1 MDCPPKIENDSYN
14 FLDNVDEYV
23 QASEKINSVNLEPK
37 DNNDCANFSNQH
49 AKSFTEIGKNICEQ
63 FLKLYKS
70 LPNIKNYIV
79 DGTCYNKDCGFLNY
93 WLNFELK
100 KNNKKICVKDFYNAI
115 ESYCEDT
122 IDKHL
127 PVGVIYNIDK
137 DQLNKIDKLYSLYSE
152 YTKLNTIIQSLQ
164 ENDKQKLLTLSTQC
178 CTDYS
183 DVSYICN
190 DDNKINNHKFCEK
203 LTDFERK
210 YKDLYPKVDDK
221 GSDFKEYFMKLE
233 KCPNN
238 KIITSSVI
246 GSVVGIIPLFGVL
259 YKFTPMGQVLRS
271 KMGILNNDIS
281 NNAEETINV
290 SLMEQENEPL
300 KFRQGTYNIKYQSL

>member
-1 MDCPPKIENDSYN
+1 MECPPEKRDDSYN
-14 FLDNVDEYV
+14 FLDTVDEYV
-23 QASEKINSVNLEPK
+23 KASDKIISVNLDSGEQK
-37 DNNDCANFSNQH
+37 DCDDFSKNH
-49 AKSFTEIGKNICEQ
+49 AKPYTEIGKTICEH

-70 LPNIKNYIV
+70 LPNIKNYV
-79 DGTCYNKDCGFLNY
+79 TQGNSYNNDCKFLNY

-100 KNNKKICVKDFYNAI
+100 KHNKNECVKDFYNAI
-115 ESYCEDT
+115 ESYCGDT

-137 DQLNKIDKLYSLYSE
+137 DQLNKIDKLYSLYSK

-210 YKDLYPKVDDK
+210 YKDLYPEVDDK

-259 YKFTPMGQVLRS
+259 YK
-271 KMGILNNDIS
+271 LN
-281 NNAEETINV
+281 E
-290 SLMEQENEPL
+290 
-300 KFRQGTYNIKYQSL
+300 